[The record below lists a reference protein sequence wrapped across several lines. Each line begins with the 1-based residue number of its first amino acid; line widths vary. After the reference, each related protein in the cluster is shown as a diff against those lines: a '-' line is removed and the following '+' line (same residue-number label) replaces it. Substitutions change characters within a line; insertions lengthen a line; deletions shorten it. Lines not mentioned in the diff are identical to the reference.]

1 MVTRDDEHGVPGGN
15 AACHRRRGRLILLTW
30 PPLYFPAPFRCWRCL
45 RQVMHVLAVF
55 SIFLSYQACLYD
67 CEVIAADP
75 ALTARIEA
83 EFDSLRRFLP
93 IS

>member
-1 MVTRDDEHGVPGGN
+1 
-15 AACHRRRGRLILLTW
+15 
-30 PPLYFPAPFRCWRCL
+30 
-45 RQVMHVLAVF
+45 MHVLAVF